1 METWLEVSLAEERE
15 LSLTELSAEDSTAE
29 DSGEAALS
37 WEELFPFPLQAAR
50 SRSITRDKKKL
61 RVRFIVFHLFQFLK
75 VSVIAKEPFP
85 LAPSIKQGR
94 LPQKSLLVRNHK
106 VSGYS

>member
-50 SRSITRDKKKL
+50 SRRITRDKKKL
-61 RVRFIVFHLFQFLK
+61 RVRFIVFHSFHVLAVATCKKELFFL
-75 VSVIAKEPFP
+75 V
-85 LAPSIKQGR
+85 LSIEQER
-94 LPQKSLLVRNHK
+94 PPQKSLFVRR
-106 VSGYS
+106 